1 MFFFFKAEQLSII
14 TKHLTFSRFPLH
26 TTDSSSPAHNRFF
39 LPYPPSL
46 LPLLSVSDPKASV
59 GTGFLLGGGSCPGE
73 NTFIGFSSPL
83 AAVLEG
89 RADGLGLP
97 CLWGSPQ
104 GSPSGGCALCG

>member
-1 MFFFFKAEQLSII
+1 MVILCFFFFFKAEQLSIV
-14 TKHLTFSRFPLH
+14 TKHLTSSRF
-26 TTDSSSPAHNRFF
+26 SPAHNRFF

-46 LPLLSVSDPKASV
+46 LPPFKCIRASV

-73 NTFIGFSSPL
+73 NTFTGFSSPL

>member
-1 MFFFFKAEQLSII
+1 MVILCFFFFFFKAEQLSII

-26 TTDSSSPAHNRFF
+26 TTDSSSPTLHLFC
-39 LPYPPSL
+39 
-46 LPLLSVSDPKASV
+46 PLLSVSDPKASV
-59 GTGFLLGGGSCPGE
+59 GTGFLLVGGSCPGE
-73 NTFIGFSSPL
+73 NTFIWFSSLL
-83 AAVLEG
+83 AALLEG